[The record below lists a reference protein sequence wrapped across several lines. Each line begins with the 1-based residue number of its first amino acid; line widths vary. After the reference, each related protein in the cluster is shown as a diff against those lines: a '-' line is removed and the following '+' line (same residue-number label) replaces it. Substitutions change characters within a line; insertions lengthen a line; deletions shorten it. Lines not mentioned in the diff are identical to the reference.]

1 MSAALPSELETTA
14 MRRVTMRLLPF
25 LMVGYFFAFIDRV
38 NVGFAGKQMSA
49 DLHFS
54 GTVFGL
60 GASIFFL
67 GYFLFEV
74 PSNLALERVGARRWI
89 ARIMV
94 TWGILSGATAFVT
107 GPISFQVMRFLL
119 GCAEAGFFPGIIL
132 YLTFWFPAA
141 YRARIVAIFMVAI
154 PASAFIGSPI
164 SGLILDL
171 NGMAGLAGWQWLF
184 LLEAI
189 PTVLLGVFCLF
200 WLPDGPAQAAWLPE
214 SERDWLATRLAEE
227 NKAAL
232 AAPKVPLWRVMSD
245 KRVLVL
251 ALTYMGSSGAN
262 YGITFW
268 QPQIIQNHGLTNVQ
282 TGLLN
287 ALPYL
292 VGSVAMI
299 WWGRRSDR
307 RRERVWHTAISLVVC
322 ATGLAACTVL
332 SGLGTTM
339 AALTLSLVGA
349 YMLKGPFWALSSEWL
364 GAAAAAA
371 GLAQI
376 NAIGNLGGLLAPWAI
391 GVVKDATGNP
401 TLGLLPLVGITLAGA
416 IGVVAMSRGR
426 GRAARLLAAA
436 E

>member
-1 MSAALPSELETTA
+1 MSEIETST

-25 LMVGYFFAFIDRV
+25 LMVGYFFAFVDRV

-54 GTVFGL
+54 GAVFGL

-67 GYFLFEV
+67 GYFIFEV
-74 PSNLALERVGARRWI
+74 PSNLALERVGARLWL
-89 ARIMV
+89 ARIMLS
-94 TWGILSGATAFVT
+94 WGILSGATAFVT

-141 YRARIVAIFMVAI
+141 YRAKIVGIFMVAI

-164 SGLILDL
+164 SGAILDM
-171 NGMAGLAGWQWLF
+171 NGVAGLAGWQWLF

-200 WLPDGPAQAAWLPE
+200 WLPDGPATAKWLPNV
-214 SERDWLATRLAEE
+214 ERTWLTGRLAAE

-232 AAPKVPLWRVMSD
+232 AAPKIPVWRVMAD

-268 QPQIIQNHGLTNVQ
+268 QPQIIQNHGLSNVE

-292 VGSVAMI
+292 FGSVAMV

-307 RRERVWHTAISLVVC
+307 KRERVWHTAISLVVC
-322 ATGLAACTVL
+322 AAGLAACTIL
-332 SGLGTTM
+332 SGLATTM

-364 GAAAAAA
+364 GATAAAA

-391 GVVKDATGNP
+391 GVVKDASGNP
-401 TLGLLPLVGITLAGA
+401 TLGLLPLVAITLAGA
-416 IGVVAMSRGR
+416 LGVTLMGR
-426 GRAARLLAAA
+426 GRARAAPLGAAA

>member
-1 MSAALPSELETTA
+1 MSEIETST

-25 LMVGYFFAFIDRV
+25 LMVGYFFAFVDRV

-54 GTVFGL
+54 GAVFGL

-67 GYFLFEV
+67 GYFIFEV
-74 PSNLALERVGARRWI
+74 PSNLALERVGARLWL

-94 TWGILSGATAFVT
+94 SWGILSGATAFVT
-107 GPISFQVMRFLL
+107 GPVSFQVMRFLL

-141 YRARIVAIFMVAI
+141 YRAKIVGIFMVAI

-164 SGLILDL
+164 SGAILNM
-171 NGMAGLAGWQWLF
+171 NGVAGLAGWQWLF

-200 WLPDGPAQAAWLPE
+200 WLPDGPATAKWLPNVEQAWL
-214 SERDWLATRLAEE
+214 TGRLAAE

-232 AAPKVPLWRVMSD
+232 AAPKIPIWRVMAD

-251 ALTYMGSSGAN
+251 ALIYMGSSGAN

-268 QPQIIQNHGLTNVQ
+268 QPQIIQNHGLGNIE

-292 VGSVAMI
+292 VGSVAMV

-307 RRERVWHTAISLVVC
+307 QRERVWHTAFSLVVC
-322 ATGLAACTVL
+322 AAGLAACTVL
-332 SGLGTTM
+332 SGLATTM
-339 AALTLSLVGA
+339 AALTVSLVGA

-364 GAAAAAA
+364 GAASAAA

-401 TLGLLPLVGITLAGA
+401 TLGLLPLVAITLAGA
-416 IGVVAMSRGR
+416 LGVTLMGR
-426 GRAARLLAAA
+426 GRARASSLMAPAG
-436 E
+436 

>member
-1 MSAALPSELETTA
+1 MSDIETST

-25 LMVGYFFAFIDRV
+25 LMVGYFFAFVDRV

-67 GYFLFEV
+67 GYFIFEV
-74 PSNLALERVGARRWI
+74 PSNLALVRVGARLWI

-94 TWGILSGATAFVT
+94 SWGVLSGATAFVT

-141 YRARIVAIFMVAI
+141 YRAKIVATFMVAI

-164 SGLILDL
+164 SGAILNM
-171 NGMAGLAGWQWLF
+171 NGVAGLAGWQWLF

-189 PTVLLGVFCLF
+189 PTILLGVFCLF
-200 WLPDGPAQAAWLPE
+200 WLPDGPAQARWLPDAERAWL
-214 SERDWLATRLAEE
+214 STRLAAE
-227 NKAAL
+227 NKVAL
-232 AAPKVPLWRVMSD
+232 AAPKISAWRVMAD

-268 QPQIIQNHGLTNVQ
+268 QPQIIQNHGLTNIQ

-292 VGSVAMI
+292 VGSVAMV

-307 RRERVWHTAISLVVC
+307 KRERVWHTAISLVVC
-322 ATGLAACTVL
+322 AAGLTACTVL

-339 AALTLSLVGA
+339 ATLTLSLVGA
-349 YMLKGPFWALSSEWL
+349 YMLKGPFWALSSDWL

-376 NAIGNLGGLLAPWAI
+376 NAIGNLSGLLAPWLI
-391 GVVKDATGNP
+391 GVVMDATGNP
-401 TLGLLPLVGITLAGA
+401 TLGLLPLVAITLAGA
-416 IGVVAMSRGR
+416 AGVTLMSRSRGR
-426 GRAARLLAAA
+426 VSALGAPA